1 VKSPCSLPRPI
12 LAALL
17 VAAATALPL
26 AAQGTRAVT
35 SETDLLNGPGGIQLL
50 HLLKGTPLSV
60 RPAKGGGMAATIDGW
75 IPGNTIRD
83 DKRDGFDVS
92 VAPAGGATLR
102 DKPGGAPLA
111 SARLGA
117 LFDRI
122 EVKNSWV
129 HVKRTGWVAN
139 SAFATPVVAK
149 APAATPPPPASAP
162 KPVAPAPAK
171 IIAPPGANPA
181 ETTVAAG
188 SVLATQPGGSGVAT
202 LESPVHA
209 EVVEHRAGW
218 AHVKLD
224 AWVRDAA
231 LGNAPEPDGIT
242 AAAIR
247 AAPDKYVGQ
256 TVEWTVQLL
265 GIQKAD
271 ELRPE
276 LPLGQPFL
284 LVRGPLP
291 ETGFVYVGIT
301 SAQADEFAKLAPLSK
316 IKIRATIKAGKSRF
330 LPTPVLMLVRRL
342 D

>member
-1 VKSPCSLPRPI
+1 VTARPPGSRRAL

-17 VAAATALPL
+17 LAAVAARLG
-26 AAQGTRAVT
+26 AQATRAVT

-50 HLLKGTPLSV
+50 HLLKGTPLAV
-60 RPAKGGGMAATIDGW
+60 KPAKGGGMEATIEGW
-75 IPGNTIRD
+75 VPGNALRD

-92 VAPAGGATLR
+92 VLPAAGTTLR

-117 LFDRI
+117 LFDRV
-122 EVKNSWV
+122 EAKNNWV

-139 SAFATPVVAK
+139 AAFAAPVAARTPPPPPPAPAAG
-149 APAATPPPPASAP
+149 APAATAPVPAAAAPATPPAA
-162 KPVAPAPAK
+162 
-171 IIAPPGANPA
+171 
-181 ETTVAAG
+181 TTIAAG
-188 SVLATQPGGSGVAT
+188 SPLTAQAGGATVAT
-202 LESPVHA
+202 LESPLRA
-209 EVVEHRAGW
+209 DVVEHRGGW
-218 AHVKLD
+218 AHVRID

-231 LGNAPEPDGIT
+231 VGSAPEPSGIT
-242 AAAIR
+242 AAEIR

-276 LPLGQPFL
+276 MPPGTPFL

-291 ETGFVYVGIT
+291 ETQFIYVIVT
-301 SAQADEFAKLAPLSK
+301 QPEADEFSRLAPLTK
-316 IKIRATIKAGKSRF
+316 IKIRATVKAGRSRF
-330 LPTPVLMLVRRL
+330 LPTPVLTLVRRL

>member
-1 VKSPCSLPRPI
+1 M
-12 LAALL
+12 
-17 VAAATALPL
+17 
-26 AAQGTRAVT
+26 
-35 SETDLLNGPGGIQLL
+35 E
-50 HLLKGTPLSV
+50 
-60 RPAKGGGMAATIDGW
+60 ATIEGW
-75 IPGNTIRD
+75 IPGNALRD
-83 DKRDGFDVS
+83 DKRDGFDIS
-92 VAPAGGATLR
+92 VAPASGTTLR
-102 DKPGGAPLA
+102 DKPGGAALA

-117 LFDRI
+117 LFDRL
-122 EVKNSWV
+122 ETKNNWV

-139 SAFATPVVAK
+139 SAFAAPVVAK
-149 APAATPPPPASAP
+149 APTPVAAPPPASAP
-162 KPVAPAPAK
+162 KTAAPAPAK
-171 IIAPPGANPA
+171 PATPPGATPA
-181 ETTVAAG
+181 ATTVAAG
-188 SVLATQPGGSGVAT
+188 SALAAQPGGSGVAT
-202 LESPVHA
+202 LESPLHA
-209 EVVEHRAGW
+209 EVIEHRGGW

-231 LGNAPEPDGIT
+231 VGNAPEPAGIT
-242 AAAIR
+242 AADLR

-291 ETGFVYVGIT
+291 ETGFVYVGVS
-301 SAQADEFAKLAPLSK
+301 SAEADEFAKLAPLSK

>member
-1 VKSPCSLPRPI
+1 VKTPCRASHRI
-12 LAALL
+12 LAALFA
-17 VAAATALPL
+17 VAATALPL

-35 SETDLLNGPGGIQLL
+35 SETDLLNEPGGIQLL
-50 HLLKGTPLSV
+50 HLLKGTSLAV
-60 RPAKGGGMAATIDGW
+60 RPGKGGGMQATIEGW
-75 IPGNTIRD
+75 IPANTIRD
-83 DKRDGFDVS
+83 DKRDGFDIS
-92 VAPAGGATLR
+92 IAPAGGVTLR

-122 EVKNSWV
+122 EAKNNWV

-139 SAFATPVVAK
+139 AAFAAAAGAK
-149 APAATPPPPASAP
+149 APAAAPPPASAP
-162 KPVAPAPAK
+162 KTATPAPAK
-171 IIAPPGANPA
+171 IAAPPGANPA
-181 ETTVAAG
+181 ATTVAAG
-188 SVLATQPGGSGVAT
+188 SVLAAQPGGSGLAT
-202 LESPVHA
+202 LESPLHA
-209 EVVEHRAGW
+209 DVVEHRGGW

-231 LGNAPEPDGIT
+231 VGNAPEPDGIT

-291 ETGFVYVGIT
+291 ETGFVYVGVS
-301 SAQADEFAKLAPLSK
+301 SAEADEFAKLTPLSK